1 MENLLRI
8 VFIHGKCDNL
18 KGFVDGGELARN
30 INKKKKSGV
39 SQANRCPFCDKCF
52 RQDYFLNIVNIGIL

>member
-8 VFIHGKCDNL
+8 VFIHGKCGNL
-18 KGFVDGGELARN
+18 KGFVDGGELAKN

-52 RQDYFLNIVNIGIL
+52 RRDYFLNVVNIGIL